1 MGSDD
6 ELSYITSYLW
16 NVLSTYDNIRANLHV
31 QIYLYEFKCQL
42 IFTVENK
49 RKSTITLKSVD
60 ANETF

>member
-1 MGSDD
+1 MFYLFDD
-6 ELSYITSYLW
+6 
-16 NVLSTYDNIRANLHV
+16 IRANLHV

-42 IFTVENK
+42 TFTVENK